1 MSILGVTWS
10 LLDAGV
16 EVGAG
21 LAHLRASPAFLSL
34 PAEADNRASL
44 QPHLG
49 RQGAQRKR
57 MRTIS
62 PRALGGGSPG
72 LSPTFQ
78 GRKQAGHQQRQS
90 RCSGGLHQLGRVGS
104 SRPSAW
110 GVPGQVQAKGGD
122 RKKEQTPH
130 CHLRH
135 AGGTALWQEAE
146 RTCRVC

>member
-1 MSILGVTWS
+1 MPMSVLGVTWS

-34 PAEADNRASL
+34 PAEADSRASL
-44 QPHLG
+44 QPHSG

-57 MRTIS
+57 MRTVS
-62 PRALGGGSPG
+62 PRALGGGSAG

-78 GRKQAGHQQRQS
+78 GRNQAGHQQS
-90 RCSGGLHQLGRVGS
+90 SGGLHQLGRVGPL
-104 SRPSAW
+104 RPSAW
-110 GVPGQVQAKGGD
+110 WVPGQVQAKGGD

-130 CHLRH
+130 WHLRH
-135 AGGTALWQEAE
+135 AGDTALWQKAE
-146 RTCRVC
+146 RTCRVCR